1 MVIGIDA
8 SRANTP
14 DRTGTEWYS
23 YYLLRE
29 FARTAQN
36 HHLVLYTREPLQDDL
51 RAIAQHMDVR
61 TLRWPPRRFWT
72 QIRLSGEMVR
82 HAPDVLFVP
91 AHTIPIVH
99 PPRTVTTLHDV
110 GFERYPHLYGRFELA
125 YHRWAAR
132 FALRHARHVITVS
145 EFSKREIVAT
155 IGADPNRITVIPLGY
170 DTTQYRPD
178 LPSEQIDRV
187 TAQYGL
193 TRDAYLFSI
202 GRLEQK
208 KNTRGLIEAYARA
221 RGAANLPLVLAGTP
235 GFGYDQ
241 VTDAIRQLGVAAH
254 VRQLGWIPQQD
265 VPYLLAGARAFVFPS
280 FYEGFGLPVLES
292 MATGTPVI
300 ASTAGAVPEVAGQ
313 AAILVD
319 PSDTEQLG
327 NALIRLINDR
337 ELRSVL
343 RSRGLERASAFRW
356 SACAAATLQILQS
369 VAEHEA

>member
-29 FARTAQN
+29 FSLAAKDHQF
-36 HHLVLYTREPLQDDL
+36 VLYTREPLQEDM
-51 RAIAQHMDVR
+51 RAIARHMQVR

-72 QIRLSGEMVR
+72 QIRLSAEMLR

-110 GFERYPHLYGRFELA
+110 GFERYPHLYGRFELS

-132 FALRHARHVITVS
+132 FALRHARHVITIS

-155 IGADPNRITVIPLGY
+155 IGVDPDRITVIPLGY

-187 TAQYGL
+187 TARYGVK
-193 TRDAYLFSI
+193 RDAYLFSI

-221 RGAANLPLVLAGTP
+221 RRAMNLPLVLAGTR

-241 VTDAIRQLGVAAH
+241 IKDTIRQRGVSAH
-254 VRQLGWIPQQD
+254 VRELGWIPQQD

-280 FYEGFGLPVLES
+280 YYEGFGLPVLES
-292 MATGTPVI
+292 MATGTPVV

-313 AAILVD
+313 AALLVD
-319 PSDTEQLG
+319 PNDIDQLG
-327 NALIRLINDR
+327 DAIIRITSDS
-337 ELRSVL
+337 ELRRTL
-343 RSRGLERASAFRW
+343 RSRGLGRASGFRW
-356 SACAAATLQILQS
+356 SRCAEVTLQVLQS
-369 VAEHEA
+369 VGSLEA